1 MMAQRVLIWL
11 AGITSTR
18 SCSISCC
25 PRSIQILKTIRAE
38 RRTTPILMLTARDAP
53 QDTIGGLNLGA
64 DDYLTKPFHVD
75 VFVARGRAVSRRGQ
89 VAQFTNLDIG
99 CFTSNRAT
107 HELRR
112 QARRFSRTQREQR
125 RDNREAKDD
134 QQQNGKQPTQ

>member
-1 MMAQRVLIWL
+1 MLPKIN
-11 AGITSTR
+11 GF
-18 SCSISCC
+18 
-25 PRSIQILKTIRAE
+25 QILKTIRAE

-53 QDTIGGLNLGA
+53 QDTIGGLNLGT
-64 DDYLTKPFHVD
+64 DDHLTKPFHVD
-75 VFVARGRAVSRRGQ
+75 VFLARVRAVSRRGQ

-99 CFTSNRAT
+99 CFTLNRAT